1 METIEVERCTVC
13 ESSIIDDTENGERI
27 CSGCGIVMQEHME
40 DHGPE
45 ARSNNLEDKM
55 KLARATG
62 QTSYS
67 QHDLAIATEISIG
80 STDFSG
86 KKINA
91 ETASQMH
98 RLGKWQQRVRV
109 SSSRDRRLSNVLGRV
124 SEICNSCSL
133 PKNVIETASII
144 YRSLDGK
151 NIKVK

>member
-1 METIEVERCTVC
+1 METIEIEKCTVC
-13 ESSIIDDTENGERI
+13 KSSVIDDAEKGEKI

-45 ARSNNLEDKM
+45 ARSNSLEDKM

-67 QHDLAIATEISIG
+67 QHDLGIATEISVG
-80 STDFSG
+80 ATDFSG

-98 RLGKWQQRVRV
+98 RLATKNKSAFITRQKTIKRLGKSFR
-109 SSSRDRRLSNVLGRV
+109 N
-124 SEICNSCSL
+124 L
-133 PKNVIETASII
+133 PKLFTS
-144 YRSLDGK
+144 
-151 NIKVK
+151 

>member
-45 ARSNNLEDKM
+45 ARSSNLEDKM

-67 QHDLAIATEISIG
+67 QHDLGITTEIPLDLLISVEKR
-80 STDFSG
+80 SM
-86 KKINA
+86 
-91 ETASQMH
+91 Q
-98 RLGKWQQRVRV
+98 
-109 SSSRDRRLSNVLGRV
+109 RRL
-124 SEICNSCSL
+124 
-133 PKNVIETASII
+133 
-144 YRSLDGK
+144 
-151 NIKVK
+151 VKCID

>member
-1 METIEVERCTVC
+1 METIEIETKCTVC
-13 ESSIIDDTENGERI
+13 NASLVDDTDNGEII
-27 CSGCGIVMQEHME
+27 CSGCGIVTQEHIA

-45 ARSNNLEDKM
+45 ARSNSLEDKM

-67 QHDLAIATEISIG
+67 QHDLGIATEISIG

-109 SSSRDRRLSNVLGRV
+109 SSSRDRRLSNVLGTV
-124 SEICNSCSL
+124 SEICQKSSL
-133 PKNVIETASII
+133 PKNVIETASLI
-144 YRSLDGK
+144 Y
-151 NIKVK
+151 